1 MRLRL
6 AGLASVIGL
15 AAGRIE
21 GSRQDEDDGFWPRL
35 REMDLPFFAD
45 AKDLWCISLR
55 PTHDHFRDGEDWLI
69 DWRGARRWLAAP
81 CDRQELDGE
90 IEGAGGEV
98 WQLRGAENGADVF
111 PGRSDAYRN
120 MLLRLKQA
128 LDPDGIFNPGRLYSW
143 L

>member
-1 MRLRL
+1 MLLDQLRL
-6 AGLASVIGL
+6 EVPGSI
-15 AAGRIE
+15 AGR
-21 GSRQDEDDGFWPRL
+21 L
-35 REMDLPFFAD
+35 
-45 AKDLWCISLR
+45 
-55 PTHDHFRDGEDWLI
+55 
-69 DWRGARRWLAAP
+69 
-81 CDRQELDGE
+81 E

-98 WQLRGAENGADVF
+98 WPLRGAENGADVF